1 MEEDEG
7 APPEERRIQKGDVV
21 GYRFVIRDA
30 AGEVLAASTELL
42 HYVHGGSGSLP
53 DAIEAEMEGRQSG
66 EIFTAALPEG
76 RRHEARVLRRATL
89 PNERLSG
96 LFELTPG
103 SLIDARG
110 LDGSDMTLEV
120 ERREGITLS
129 LDFDHPFSKNASV
142 FEVSVLSIRTAT
154 NGEWHSGQPDGP
166 TVINEL
172 LKKDLLALRDV
183 LSRRFADEESS
194 GGLFDVLVETGVDNH
209 RRVGVLQDE
218 HRTLLEELDQL
229 IATVRAEGST
239 YDHRPALV
247 RLTRQI
253 TRHDD
258 GEADLLVDSMNR
270 DIGGEG

>member
-7 APPEERRIQKGDVV
+7 APPEERRIQSGDVV

-53 DAIEAEMEGRQSG
+53 DAIEAQMEGRQSG
-66 EIFTAALPEG
+66 EIFTAALPEE
-76 RRHEARVLRRATL
+76 RSPEPRVLRRATL

-110 LDGSDMTLEV
+110 PDGADITLAV

-129 LDFDHPFSKNASV
+129 LDFDHPFSKNASL

-154 NGEWHSGQPDGP
+154 SGEWQSGRPDGP

-183 LSRRFADEESS
+183 LTRRFADEESS
-194 GGLFDVLVETGVDNH
+194 GGLFDVLLETGVDNE
-209 RRVGVLQDE
+209 RRIGVLRDE
-218 HRTLLEELDQL
+218 HQAILEELDQL
-229 IATVRAEGST
+229 VSIVRAEGTT
-239 YDHRPALV
+239 YDHRPALA
-247 RLTRQI
+247 RLTRGL

-258 GEADLLVDSMNR
+258 GEADLLIDSMNR